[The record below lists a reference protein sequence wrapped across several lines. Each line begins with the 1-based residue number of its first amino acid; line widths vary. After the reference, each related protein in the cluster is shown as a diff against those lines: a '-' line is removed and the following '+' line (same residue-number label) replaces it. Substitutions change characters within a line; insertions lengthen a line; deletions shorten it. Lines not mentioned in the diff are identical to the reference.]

1 MNEDI
6 ECYLNHVILAII
18 EITAGQF
25 VDPTQH
31 DLKLLGNSVAPTQSK
46 LVSPKPP

>member
-6 ECYLNHVILAII
+6 QCYLNHVILAII

-25 VDPTQH
+25 VDPSQH
-31 DLKLLGNSVAPTQSK
+31 DLKLLGNLVAPTQSE